1 MLTPIFSRTSCR
13 PESGWLFTTTWVR
26 VSHIGRLQG
35 RVWWESTR
43 ARLGESVKLL
53 DGLLRLTEVYDAFQ
67 ENTDASLF
75 GDYIELGRRI
85 LDCNAHFLGS
95 RNVNIVTHTLA
106 QASRLYESP
115 HCWTEPPI
123 FMNTFSTFV
132 VGWKWVELAC
142 ELLVLDSEY
151 HPRLIFLLGWDTC
164 WVLHLYPFWRTCTNR
179 SISLSIR

>member
-1 MLTPIFSRTSCR
+1 M
-13 PESGWLFTTTWVR
+13 
-26 VSHIGRLQG
+26 
-35 RVWWESTR
+35 
-43 ARLGESVKLL
+43 KLL
-53 DGLLRLTEVYDAFQ
+53 DGLLRLTEVIVETDNEQVYDAFQ

-123 FMNTFSTFV
+123 FVNTFSTFV
-132 VGWKWVELAC
+132 VG
-142 ELLVLDSEY
+142 
-151 HPRLIFLLGWDTC
+151 
-164 WVLHLYPFWRTCTNR
+164 
-179 SISLSIR
+179 